1 MSGPSVAVFAV
12 CSSATLWLQHKQW
25 EVMQESVF
33 SAVCHELL
41 HSEIRFKNMR
51 LFQSWTEWCGPDLF
65 QFQFCDPSLTICSLS
80 VCLYTQLMVCSYVP
94 WYLRVSYYLCMQRE
108 WKTTAGRSDLWSQ
121 NKALA
126 QELPALGSH
135 LPHKETLLADAF
147 ILLFMGGLGVK
158 ERDMCFHAMGRGW
171 GCGEY
176 LQVKT

>member
-1 MSGPSVAVFAV
+1 MSLYTIDGVFLCASIAA
-12 CSSATLWLQHKQW
+12 C
-25 EVMQESVF
+25 
-33 SAVCHELL
+33 ELL
-41 HSEIRFKNMR
+41 FMHAEGVENYSRKI
-51 LFQSWTEWCGPDLF
+51 
-65 QFQFCDPSLTICSLS
+65 
-80 VCLYTQLMVCSYVP
+80 
-94 WYLRVSYYLCMQRE
+94 
-108 WKTTAGRSDLWSQ
+108 LWSQ